1 MSILK
6 KFRNDYA
13 MLEPKYLIFL
23 IIGIYMLAALLPSAI
38 STLNAANT
46 TGWTTTQ
53 VAIYGV
59 FSVII
64 LAVVIAKLA
73 E

>member
-1 MSILK
+1 MALLK
-6 KFRNDYA
+6 KNDDA
-13 MLEPKYLIFL
+13 MLEPRYMIFL
-23 IIGIYMLAALLPSAI
+23 VIGIYMLAALLPSAI
-38 STLNAANT
+38 TTLNAANT

-53 VAIYGV
+53 IAIYGV

-64 LAVVIAKLA
+64 LAVVIAKVS